1 MFEIY
6 QDFRLQFRV
15 ITALFLRELHTR
27 FGRANLGYLW
37 MVGEPMMFCVGVTL
51 MWSMIRP
58 AREHG
63 LAITAFVIT
72 GYVPLTMWRHSVM
85 RSVKAFESN
94 GSLLFHRQVT
104 PLDIIVARLILE
116 VYGACITFVM
126 LAGGAMLLGY
136 MELPADLKL
145 VYLGMFE
152 AILFSVATALIFAS
166 LSEQTE
172 AIEKTI
178 SVISYLSL
186 PFSGAFTMV
195 DWVPVTFQRILLYS
209 PQVHSFEMI
218 RKGWFGPSVVAHYD
232 IFYASWCNGLL
243 LISGIA
249 LTLRVKRYIVI
260 Q

>member
-1 MFEIY
+1 MHAII

-37 MVGEPMMFCVGVTL
+37 MVGEPMMFCVGVTI
-51 MWSMIRP
+51 MWSAIRP
-58 AREHG
+58 ASEHG
-63 LAITAFVIT
+63 VPVTAFVIT
-72 GYVPLTMWRHSVM
+72 GYVPLTMWRHCVG

-104 PLDIIVARLILE
+104 PLDIIAARLILE
-116 VYGACITFVM
+116 IYGACITFV
-126 LAGGAMLLGY
+126 LLSAAAMLLGY
-136 MELPADLKL
+136 MEPPANLGL
-145 VYLGMFE
+145 VYLGLMYE
-152 AILFSVATALIFAS
+152 ILFCIGTALIFAS

-195 DWVPVTFQRILLYS
+195 DWVPIKFQSILLYS
-209 PQVHSFEMI
+209 PQVHGFEMI
-218 RKGWFGPSVVAHYD
+218 RKGWFGSAVTAHYD
-232 IFYASWCNGLL
+232 IFYTTWLSFVLVIIGL
-243 LISGIA
+243 A